1 MSLQQPSLNPSD
13 PREREGASVSTS
25 QAEEEKDGDLEW
37 GTDRVREKTAASQQS
52 ELVALLPVRTESGA
66 ENTWMNC

>member
-1 MSLQQPSLNPSD
+1 M
-13 PREREGASVSTS
+13 STS